1 VLATVRA
8 IAIAHDNTLQIS
20 AIQTLMVPE
29 PVTTTPMIGVGIH
42 PESQRW
48 QWRIVTPELLVP
60 VDHPIRGI
68 KPIVDSALQ
77 TLDPVLD
84 AMYSVDGRPSIPP
97 ERLLKACLLMA
108 FYSIRSERQ
117 FCERMQYDI
126 LFKWFLDLNIDDLA
140 WDQSTFAKN
149 RERLLEHEVSGRFF
163 AAIRDEAKR
172 RHLLSRD
179 HFTVD
184 GTLLEAKASL
194 KSLTP
199 RPNLGGQRK
208 ASRMRGGKRKKEG
221 RNPEVNW
228 RGERR
233 SNETHI
239 STTHPEA
246 RLATKSPGQAAKLSF
261 AGHVLM
267 ENRHGLVVDVDF
279 TEAHGRAEREAA
291 LRMLHRLRRRGRG
304 GTVGG
309 DKGFD
314 THEFVNH
321 VKDLGYTPHIAQNI
335 TTVRGSNIPYRI
347 AETPGYAVSQRARK
361 RIEEIFGWF
370 KTVGGM
376 RKLRYIGV
384 RRNRFWLEMTSSAYN
399 LVRLGNLAAA
409 TA

>member
-1 VLATVRA
+1 MRGSIDFQSRL
-8 IAIAHDNTLQIS
+8 S
-20 AIQTLMVPE
+20 
-29 PVTTTPMIGVGIH
+29 
-42 PESQRW
+42 
-48 QWRIVTPELLVP
+48 IVTPELLVP
-60 VDHPIRGI
+60 ADHPIRGI

-77 TLDPVLD
+77 NLDPVFD
-84 AMYSVDGRPSIPP
+84 DMYSVDGRPSIPP

-172 RHLLSRD
+172 RHLLSPD

-208 ASRMRGGKRKKEG
+208 PSRMRGGARKKEG

-239 STTHPEA
+239 STTDPEA

-267 ENRHGLVVDVDF
+267 ENRNGLVVDVDF

-291 LRMLHRLRRRGRG
+291 LRMLHRLRRRARG

-399 LVRLGNLAAA
+399 LVRMGNLAAA

>member
-1 VLATVRA
+1 
-8 IAIAHDNTLQIS
+8 
-20 AIQTLMVPE
+20 
-29 PVTTTPMIGVGIH
+29 
-42 PESQRW
+42 
-48 QWRIVTPELLVP
+48 
-60 VDHPIRGI
+60 
-68 KPIVDSALQ
+68 
-77 TLDPVLD
+77 
-84 AMYSVDGRPSIPP
+84 MYSEVGRPSIPP
-97 ERLLKACLLMA
+97 EHLLKACLLMA

-126 LFKWFLDLNIDDLA
+126 LFKWFLDLNIDDLG

-149 RERLLEHEVSGRFF
+149 RERLLGNEVSRHFF
-163 AAIRDEAKR
+163 TAIRDEAQR

-194 KSLTP
+194 KSLAA

-208 ASRMRGGKRKKEG
+208 PKRRRGGGRKEEG

-233 SNETHI
+233 SSDTHA
-239 STTHPEA
+239 SKTDPEA

-267 ENRHGLVVDVDF
+267 ENRHGLVVDIDL

-291 LRMLHRLRRRGRG
+291 LRMLHRVRRRARG
-304 GTVGG
+304 ATVAG

-314 THEFVNH
+314 TAEFVSG
-321 VKDLGYTPHIAQNI
+321 VKGLGYTPHIAQNI
-335 TTVRGSNIPYRI
+335 TPYRGSNISYRI
-347 AETPGYAVSQRARK
+347 ADSPGYAVSQRLRK
-361 RIEEIFGWF
+361 RIEEIYGWF
-370 KTVGGM
+370 KTVSGM

-384 RRNRFWLEMTSSAYN
+384 NRNRFWIEMTSSAATWSGSATWRRPPTEARN
-399 LVRLGNLAAA
+399 RGSPGPESAPGNLESTPPKAVLTLAKRKAGRTPVDAADL
-409 TA
+409 TTR

>member
-1 VLATVRA
+1 MRGG
-8 IAIAHDNTLQIS
+8 IDPQIQLC
-20 AIQTLMVPE
+20 A
-29 PVTTTPMIGVGIH
+29 
-42 PESQRW
+42 
-48 QWRIVTPELLVP
+48 VTPEQLVP
-60 VDHPIRGI
+60 TDHPIRDI
-68 KPIVDSALQ
+68 KPIVDSALRE
-77 TLDPVLD
+77 LDPIFD
-84 AMYSVDGRPSIPP
+84 TMYSEVGRPSIPP
-97 ERLLKACLLMA
+97 EHLLKACLLMA

-149 RERLLEHEVSGRFF
+149 RERLLEHEVSAHFF

-208 ASRMRGGKRKKEG
+208 PKRRRGGQPRKE
-221 RNPEVNW
+221 RNPEVSW
-228 RGERR
+228 RGEKR
-233 SNETHI
+233 SNETHF
-239 STTHPEA
+239 SLTDPEA

-267 ENRHGLVVDVDF
+267 ENRHGLVVDVDL
-279 TEAHGRAEREAA
+279 TEANGRAEREAA
-291 LRMLHRLRRRGRG
+291 LRMLHRLRRRARS
-304 GTVGG
+304 GTVAG

-314 THEFVNH
+314 TAEFVKG
-321 VKDLGYTPHIAQNI
+321 VRDLGLTPHIAQNI
-335 TTVRGSNIPYRI
+335 TAFRASNIPYRI
-347 AETPGYAVSQRARK
+347 AETPGYELSQRFRK

-384 RRNRFWLEMTSSAYN
+384 RRNRFWIEMTSSAYN
-399 LVRLGNLAAA
+399 LVRMSTLAAVPA
-409 TA
+409 

>member
-1 VLATVRA
+1 
-8 IAIAHDNTLQIS
+8 
-20 AIQTLMVPE
+20 
-29 PVTTTPMIGVGIH
+29 
-42 PESQRW
+42 
-48 QWRIVTPELLVP
+48 
-60 VDHPIRGI
+60 
-68 KPIVDSALQ
+68 
-77 TLDPVLD
+77 
-84 AMYSVDGRPSIPP
+84 
-97 ERLLKACLLMA
+97 ACLLMA

>member
-1 VLATVRA
+1 MRGGTDPQVQLCV
-8 IAIAHDNTLQIS
+8 
-20 AIQTLMVPE
+20 
-29 PVTTTPMIGVGIH
+29 
-42 PESQRW
+42 
-48 QWRIVTPELLVP
+48 VTPEQLVP
-60 VDHPIRGI
+60 ADHPIREI
-68 KPIVDSALQ
+68 KPIVDAALVE
-77 TLDPVLD
+77 LDPIFD
-84 AMYSVDGRPSIPP
+84 GMYSEVGRPSIPP
-97 ERLLKACLLMA
+97 EHLLKACLLMA

-149 RERLLEHEVSGRFF
+149 RERLLEHEVSGHFF
-163 AAIRDEAKR
+163 AAICDEAKR

-208 ASRMRGGKRKKEG
+208 PKRPRGDRRRSE
-221 RNPEVNW
+221 RNSEVSW
-228 RGERR
+228 RGEKR
-233 SNETHI
+233 SNETHL
-239 STTHPEA
+239 SATDPEA

-267 ENRHGLVVDVDF
+267 ENRHGLVVDVDL
-279 TEAHGRAEREAA
+279 TEATGRAEREAA
-291 LRMLHRLRRRGRG
+291 LRMLRRQRRRAHR
-304 GTVGG
+304 GTVAG

-314 THEFVNH
+314 TAEFVGG
-321 VKDLGYTPHIAQNI
+321 VRELGYTPHIAQNI
-335 TTVRGSNIPYRI
+335 TPYRGSNIPYRI
-347 AETPGYAVSQRARK
+347 ADTPGYGLSQRFRK

-376 RKLRYIGV
+376 RKLRYVGV

-399 LVRLGNLAAA
+399 LVRMGNLAAA
-409 TA
+409 LA